1 MEISKSLNEQLKKR
15 LTNCHS
21 ILDVKHIEDD
31 LYSVEFIS
39 ITEYYNTTAPK
50 FDAHTTKIRLKSEMR
65 DHRIDD
71 ILNFDLTL
79 DDFDVED
86 IIYTDEQRE
95 KLERLRTQSNKIS
108 RWTALNNVK
117 KEYSEN
123 FEIGQRVWYKNAP
136 GIITFKHSDK
146 SEEQITRWSI
156 KVNDTEF
163 RYVDGTDI
171 LKREAPRDLSH
182 VKIDPEL
189 NRLPTDKLLK
199 MYKSKRNRNKGV
211 GNIAIKRIL
220 QDREHIQSGDTKI
233 VVVKK

>member
-1 MEISKSLNEQLKKR
+1 MEISESLSKQLKKR
-15 LTNCHS
+15 LTNCHT

-31 LYSVEFIS
+31 LYAVDFIS
-39 ITEYYNTTAPK
+39 CVEYHETTPPS
-50 FDAHTTKIRLKSEMR
+50 FNAHTTKIRLKSEMR

-79 DDFDVED
+79 NDFDVED

-95 KLERLRTQSNKIS
+95 RLEKLRSQTNKVS
-108 RWTALNNVK
+108 KWTALSEVK
-117 KEYSEN
+117 KEYSEK
-123 FEIGQRVWYKNAP
+123 FEVGQRVWYKHAP

-146 SEEQITRWSI
+146 SEEQITRWSV

-163 RYVDGTDI
+163 RYVDGTDL

-182 VKIDPEL
+182 IKVDPEL
-189 NRLPTDKLLK
+189 NRLPTDKLLR

-211 GNIAIKRIL
+211 GNLKIKRIL
-220 QDREHIQSGDTKI
+220 QEREHIQSGETKI